1 MTFQS
6 QCPTL
11 VKLSETK
18 PPNKNLKHWLQARD
32 TTEKEGPASALF
44 SVDKK
49 QKISHS
55 IFVLFYF
62 CINYYLFII

>member
-32 TTEKEGPASALF
+32 TTEKEGPASGAF
-44 SVDKK
+44 SADKK
-49 QKISHS
+49 TKNITQYFRFVF
-55 IFVLFYF
+55 IFV
-62 CINYYLFII
+62 